1 MPGRSRWDVATVL
14 AKARIKI
21 WSSNM
26 RFLAVAIVTGAT
38 GLVAGG
44 TMAAAEPYETSL
56 YTVPRTTRIEPRPFY
71 GATVTIEAGV
81 RVFRPLPPHDRVI
94 IDPTANQSY
103 QGTRGYRR

>member
-1 MPGRSRWDVATVL
+1 MSAHESQATPLPGDPGLPVAQRL
-14 AKARIKI
+14 AGK
-21 WSSNM
+21 
-26 RFLAVAIVTGAT
+26 VAIVTGAT

-94 IDPTANQSY
+94 IDPTASQSY